1 MLDCW
6 RGYGRIEFRWDEANL
21 EHIDEHDVKPEEA
34 EQVLLND
41 PPELGFETSEG
52 GEERWGYLG
61 ETSEARILQ
70 AIITLR
76 GERVRVV
83 TAYDAPI
90 SARRL
95 YLKTKADE
103 QNGIS

>member
-1 MLDCW
+1 MDDLNF
-6 RGYGRIEFRWDEANL
+6 EWDEANL

-41 PPELGFETSEG
+41 PLELGFETSETK
-52 GEERWGYLG
+52 EERWSYLG
-61 ETSEARILQ
+61 ETYEARILQ
-70 AIITLR
+70 VIITLR

-83 TAYDAPI
+83 TAFDAPI
-90 SARRL
+90 SAKRL
-95 YLKTKADE
+95 YLKTKADQ